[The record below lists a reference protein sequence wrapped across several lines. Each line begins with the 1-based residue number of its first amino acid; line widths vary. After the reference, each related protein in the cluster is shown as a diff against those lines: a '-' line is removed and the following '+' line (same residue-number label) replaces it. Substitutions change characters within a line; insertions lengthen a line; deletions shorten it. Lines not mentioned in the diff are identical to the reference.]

1 MDRIG
6 VRELRQNA
14 SQYLAQVAANGEP
27 IEITDRGRPVARLVP
42 IAADEWAN
50 MIAAGEVIPA
60 DPRVDIRFIEPVRGD
75 VGETSS
81 GTSALRELR
90 EHER

>member
-1 MDRIG
+1 MEQIG

-14 SQYLAQVAANGEP
+14 SQYLSRVAASQES

-42 IAADEWAN
+42 ITNDDWAN
-50 MIAAGEVIPA
+50 MVAAGGIVPA
-60 DPRVDIRFIEPVRGD
+60 DPDIDVRDVEPLAID
-75 VGETSS
+75 INASEI
-81 GTSALRELR
+81 LRELR

>member
-1 MDRIG
+1 MERIG

-14 SQYLAQVAANGEP
+14 SQYLAQVASSREP

-42 IAADEWAN
+42 IAEDDWAN
-50 MIAAGEVIPA
+50 MIASGEITPA
-60 DPRVDIRFIEPVRGD
+60 APGVDIRDIEPVPGSFGLTR
-75 VGETSS
+75 
-81 GTSALRELR
+81 ALEELR